1 MSSSNTLQTEP
12 QPGTWTKIVRAP
24 LDDPNYTSLPV
35 LHWSDTPEHYLQTI
49 TARRFYSW
57 SREGLEQY
65 REWQFSDE
73 SRKFV
78 ARTQHH
84 ELKDAPPRVLRADN
98 PCREFDYVQL
108 VGMYNKLGKPVP
120 QWVRMT
126 STYGERLLALQERL
140 SSKFSLENLEIE
152 VSLSLPDV

>member
-1 MSSSNTLQTEP
+1 M
-12 QPGTWTKIVRAP
+12 
-24 LDDPNYTSLPV
+24 
-35 LHWSDTPEHYLQTI
+35 
-49 TARRFYSW
+49 
-57 SREGLEQY
+57 
-65 REWQFSDE
+65 
-73 SRKFV
+73 

-98 PCREFDYVQL
+98 PYREFDYVQL

-140 SSKFSLENLEIE
+140 SSKFSLENLEME